1 MPPLNC
7 LRPSTLNLYPA
18 MPAPPKP
25 TLEKIL
31 QLLGFPATIEEHILD
46 DGVLLDV
53 KTEDSGRLIGRQGQ
67 TLSDLQY
74 ITNRLLFQQDPT
86 VPKVTVDVSG
96 YRAQA
101 REALVKKAKD
111 AAEKVRRWGDIVEL
125 EPLSS
130 FDRRIVHH
138 ALKDD
143 PDIETHSVEVEG
155 TDRKAMLL
163 RPKQK

>member
-1 MPPLNC
+1 M
-7 LRPSTLNLYPA
+7 SA
-18 MPAPPKP
+18 QPKE

-31 QLLGFPATIEEHILD
+31 ASLGFPATVEEHKLD
-46 DGVLLDV
+46 DVFLLDV

-67 TLSDLQY
+67 TLADLQY
-74 ITNRLLFQQDPT
+74 ITNRILFQQDT
-86 VPKVTVDVSG
+86 SSPKVMVDVGG

-111 AAEKVRRWGDIVEL
+111 AADKVRRWGDAVEL
-125 EPLSS
+125 EPLNA

-143 PDIETHSVEVEG
+143 PDVETHSVEVDG
-155 TDRKAMLL
+155 TDRKVILL
-163 RPKQK
+163 KPRQ

>member
-1 MPPLNC
+1 MPASPK
-7 LRPSTLNLYPA
+7 STLE
-18 MPAPPKP
+18 
-25 TLEKIL
+25 TIL
-31 QLLGFPATIEEHILD
+31 HLLGFSATVEEHTME
-46 DGVLLDV
+46 DGILLDV

-74 ITNRLLFQQDPT
+74 ITNRLLFQQDTT
-86 VPKVTVDVSG
+86 VPKVTVDVGG

-125 EPLSS
+125 EPMTS
-130 FDRRIVHH
+130 FDRRIIHH
-138 ALKDD
+138 ALRDD
-143 PDIETHSVEVEG
+143 PDIETQSVEVEG